1 MNIPMKLRTPPAS
14 SVASGVFLDTTFFLI
29 LFKYLSSN
37 YLVLISSMKVGLNS
51 TLANTTPFSKLP
63 NYMNLDS
70 SAWISLDK
78 VNLNIPK

>member
-1 MNIPMKLRTPPAS
+1 
-14 SVASGVFLDTTFFLI
+14 
-29 LFKYLSSN
+29 
-37 YLVLISSMKVGLNS
+37 MKVGLTS